1 MPQTCGK
8 GSSPNFASNIKRSL
22 AKMTSIDL
30 EIRKPFLVI
39 SGQIEVNE
47 FA

>member
-22 AKMTSIDL
+22 VKMTSIDL
-30 EIRKPFLVI
+30 EIRKPFFGDFRGNR
-39 SGQIEVNE
+39 S
-47 FA
+47 